1 MIASPFQLTVDH
13 ILYGT
18 ALVSAKHANHLGMDA
33 YCETVN
39 KEMCEYLRLW
49 REEKLDSKEG
59 GGDGR

>member
-1 MIASPFQLTVDH
+1 
-13 ILYGT
+13 LYGT